1 MVEGDG
7 RAPYGRHELVLQQA
21 DIVIIEVYVGEYLLE
36 HGVEHLTRL
45 YHLAD
50 ARALLP
56 LDDVFLG
63 ARLLAVYMLGH
74 RLVHREGQ
82 GQLVVPGRK
91 LHLVQHVVTL
101 AEELVVQLLGLDVI
115 QGERQLLVLVVLVVV
130 IILQRGALLG
140 GNHPSHQ
147 LHGGVVLAAIPTPLR
162 PHHHLLERLAVF
174 PQLHQQVLLVGR
186 YLYHL
191 GLIAHGTHRH
201 RPAIVAID
209 AETPH
214 AIRRDRNVI
223 PLVRNA
229 SVRYSYPVIIY
240 YPSPQLF
247 LSQGGQNRNQ

>member
-56 LDDVFLG
+56 LDDVFLR

-174 PQLHQQVLLVGR
+174 PQLHQQVLLVG
-186 YLYHL
+186 LHL
-191 GLIAHGTHRH
+191 ELLRLITHRAHGHLPSVVTLYREAPLAVGRH
-201 RPAIVAID
+201 GDVSPLVGD
-209 AETPH
+209 TGV
-214 AIRRDRNVI
+214 RDRH
-223 PLVRNA
+223 
-229 SVRYSYPVIIY
+229 PVGIHH
-240 YPSPQLF
+240 PAP
-247 LSQGGQNRNQ
+247 